1 MKMTFT
7 TYNQSNFYST
17 IFKIIIPT
25 MCGNS
30 ARTPHVTDAM
40 FNYTSRQRIAQA
52 LRLVSLV
59 ALTSVGHAERA
70 KKKIYSQ
77 K

>member
-1 MKMTFT
+1 
-7 TYNQSNFYST
+7 
-17 IFKIIIPT
+17 

-30 ARTPHVTDAM
+30 ARTPHVTDAT
-40 FNYTSRQRIAQA
+40 FNYMSRQRIAQA